1 MAVRSLYVVA
11 FSLVAVAAVLGAYAW
26 YLINLEQEPD
36 PFSMTLLVSSSDAN
50 GTDENLTDIVLWVAV
65 AQGEPKPSWSEVGIT
80 LESAL
85 GNETLS
91 PPKLELWNCNMS
103 PRAIIETSMGMIT
116 AELFADGAPGTV
128 ENFVNL
134 ANAGFYKNMIFHRI
148 IKSFVIQTGDPTGT
162 GRGGSD
168 KQIKLETNTSLLHE
182 AGALGMARGNEPNS
196 ASSSVPTGTGDRP
209 VDPPKLLS
217 VSIQ

>member
-1 MAVRSLYVVA
+1 
-11 FSLVAVAAVLGAYAW
+11 
-26 YLINLEQEPD
+26 
-36 PFSMTLLVSSSDAN
+36 
-50 GTDENLTDIVLWVAV
+50 
-65 AQGEPKPSWSEVGIT
+65 
-80 LESAL
+80 
-85 GNETLS
+85 
-91 PPKLELWNCNMS
+91 MS

-128 ENFVNL
+128 ENFMNL

-168 KQIKLETNTSLLHE
+168 KQIKLETNNSLLHE
-182 AGALGMARGNEPNS
+182 AGALGMARGNDPNS
-196 ASSSVPTGTGDRP
+196 ASSQFYICDSSVHGLDNNYAVFGKVTEGMDVVHAIASVPTGAGDRP

>member
-1 MAVRSLYVVA
+1 
-11 FSLVAVAAVLGAYAW
+11 
-26 YLINLEQEPD
+26 
-36 PFSMTLLVSSSDAN
+36 
-50 GTDENLTDIVLWVAV
+50 
-65 AQGEPKPSWSEVGIT
+65 
-80 LESAL
+80 
-85 GNETLS
+85 
-91 PPKLELWNCNMS
+91 
-103 PRAIIETSMGMIT
+103 MGMIT

-128 ENFVNL
+128 ENFMNL

-168 KQIKLETNTSLLHE
+168 KQIKLETNNSLLHE
-182 AGALGMARGNEPNS
+182 AGALGMARGNDPNS
-196 ASSSVPTGTGDRP
+196 ASSQFYICDSSVHGLDNNYAVFGKVTEGMDVVHAIASVPTGAGDRP

>member
-1 MAVRSLYVVA
+1 
-11 FSLVAVAAVLGAYAW
+11 
-26 YLINLEQEPD
+26 
-36 PFSMTLLVSSSDAN
+36 
-50 GTDENLTDIVLWVAV
+50 
-65 AQGEPKPSWSEVGIT
+65 
-80 LESAL
+80 
-85 GNETLS
+85 
-91 PPKLELWNCNMS
+91 MS
-103 PRAIIETSMGMIT
+103 PRAIIETSIGMIT

-168 KQIKLETNTSLLHE
+168 KQIKLETNASLLHE
-182 AGALGMARGNEPNS
+182 AGALGMARGNDPNS
-196 ASSSVPTGTGDRP
+196 ASSQFYICDSSVHGLDNNYAVFGKVTEGMDVVHAIASVPTGAGDRP

>member
-1 MAVRSLYVVA
+1 
-11 FSLVAVAAVLGAYAW
+11 
-26 YLINLEQEPD
+26 
-36 PFSMTLLVSSSDAN
+36 
-50 GTDENLTDIVLWVAV
+50 
-65 AQGEPKPSWSEVGIT
+65 
-80 LESAL
+80 
-85 GNETLS
+85 
-91 PPKLELWNCNMS
+91 
-103 PRAIIETSMGMIT
+103 MGMIT
-116 AELFADGAPGTV
+116 AELFTDGAPGTV

-168 KQIKLETNTSLLHE
+168 KQIKLETNNSLLHE
-182 AGALGMARGNEPNS
+182 AGALGMARGNDPNS
-196 ASSSVPTGTGDRP
+196 ASSQFYICDSSVHGLDNNYAVFGKVTEGMDVVHAIASVPTGAGDRP

>member
-1 MAVRSLYVVA
+1 
-11 FSLVAVAAVLGAYAW
+11 
-26 YLINLEQEPD
+26 
-36 PFSMTLLVSSSDAN
+36 
-50 GTDENLTDIVLWVAV
+50 
-65 AQGEPKPSWSEVGIT
+65 
-80 LESAL
+80 
-85 GNETLS
+85 
-91 PPKLELWNCNMS
+91 MS

-116 AELFADGAPGTV
+116 AELFTDGAPGTV

-182 AGALGMARGNEPNS
+182 AGALGMARGNDPNS
-196 ASSSVPTGTGDRP
+196 ASSQFYICDSSVHGLDNNYAVFGKVTEGMDVVHAIASVPTGAGDRP

>member
-1 MAVRSLYVVA
+1 
-11 FSLVAVAAVLGAYAW
+11 
-26 YLINLEQEPD
+26 
-36 PFSMTLLVSSSDAN
+36 
-50 GTDENLTDIVLWVAV
+50 
-65 AQGEPKPSWSEVGIT
+65 
-80 LESAL
+80 
-85 GNETLS
+85 
-91 PPKLELWNCNMS
+91 MS

-128 ENFVNL
+128 ENFVKL

-182 AGALGMARGNEPNS
+182 AGALGMARGNERNS
-196 ASSSVPTGTGDRP
+196 ASSQFYICDSSVHGLDNNYAVFGKVTEGMDVVHAIASVPTGSGDRP

>member
-1 MAVRSLYVVA
+1 
-11 FSLVAVAAVLGAYAW
+11 
-26 YLINLEQEPD
+26 
-36 PFSMTLLVSSSDAN
+36 
-50 GTDENLTDIVLWVAV
+50 
-65 AQGEPKPSWSEVGIT
+65 
-80 LESAL
+80 
-85 GNETLS
+85 
-91 PPKLELWNCNMS
+91 MS

-168 KQIKLETNTSLLHE
+168 KQIKLETNNSLLHE
-182 AGALGMARGNEPNS
+182 TGALGMARGNDPNS
-196 ASSSVPTGTGDRP
+196 ASSQFYICDSSVHGLDNNYAVFGKVTEGMDVVHAIASVPTGAGDRP

>member
-1 MAVRSLYVVA
+1 
-11 FSLVAVAAVLGAYAW
+11 
-26 YLINLEQEPD
+26 
-36 PFSMTLLVSSSDAN
+36 
-50 GTDENLTDIVLWVAV
+50 
-65 AQGEPKPSWSEVGIT
+65 
-80 LESAL
+80 
-85 GNETLS
+85 
-91 PPKLELWNCNMS
+91 MS

-128 ENFVNL
+128 ENFMNL

-168 KQIKLETNTSLLHE
+168 KQIKLETNNSLLHE
-182 AGALGMARGNEPNS
+182 TGALGMARGNDPNS
-196 ASSSVPTGTGDRP
+196 ASSQFYICDSSVHGLDNNYAVFGKVTEGMDVVHAIASVPTGAGDRP